1 MNTKAISFVPQAIR
15 DSIKKLE
22 DHQSID
28 ADEGGPGQKRKYD
41 DLLSVAKALKDYKA
55 TLPGEAQ
62 ELVDAI
68 LRRDKEGITVTRGV
82 LNSNSSRLLSSLKT
96 MQGGRKSRKL
106 GNTFNR
112 CVKAVRQTVKARKGS
127 NKESAAIAICT
138 KSVLHTRG
146 KTMKRYRKGR
156 LITQKKFR
164 GGCGPQW
171 GCA

>member
-1 MNTKAISFVPQAIR
+1 MDTSAKPFVPQAIK
-15 DSIKKLE
+15 DSIGKLE
-22 DHQSID
+22 ALEKID
-28 ADEGGPGQKRKYD
+28 GNEGGPDQLKMIK
-41 DLLSVAKALKDYKA
+41 DLLSIAKSLEPYKA
-55 TLPGEAQ
+55 TLPEKAQ
-62 ELVDAI
+62 GIVDAI
-68 LRRDKEGITVTRGV
+68 LRRDKEGITIHRDT
-82 LNSNSSRLLSSLKT
+82 LNSNRDILLSSLKT

-112 CVKAVRQTVKARKGS
+112 CVKAVRTTVKARKGS

-171 GCA
+171 GCT